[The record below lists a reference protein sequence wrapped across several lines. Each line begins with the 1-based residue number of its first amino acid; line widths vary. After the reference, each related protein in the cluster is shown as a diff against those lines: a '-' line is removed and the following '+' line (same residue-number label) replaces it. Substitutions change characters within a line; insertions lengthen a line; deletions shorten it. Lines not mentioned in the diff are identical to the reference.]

1 LKKIL
6 LAVSAAMLVSVAVAH
21 HSAAMFDHS
30 KIVTYTGVVKEF
42 QYTNPH
48 SWLQVLITGP
58 DGKTVEWGFEAEG
71 PSSLKRIGIEAKTF
85 KPGDKVTIVANPMR
99 DGRPAGAWITAT
111 TSDGKVY
118 NSRPAP
124 PPGSAPPANKG

>member
-30 KIVTYTGVVKEF
+30 KIVTYTGIVKEF

-71 PSSLKRIGIEAKTF
+71 PSTLQRARIRPSDFAPGTKLKITGR
-85 KPGDKVTIVANPMR
+85 PMR
-99 DGRPAGAWITAT
+99 DGSPAAAWVDAVRA
-111 TSDGKVY
+111 DGKRFDPNEGFKV
-118 NSRPAP
+118 
-124 PPGSAPPANKG
+124 K